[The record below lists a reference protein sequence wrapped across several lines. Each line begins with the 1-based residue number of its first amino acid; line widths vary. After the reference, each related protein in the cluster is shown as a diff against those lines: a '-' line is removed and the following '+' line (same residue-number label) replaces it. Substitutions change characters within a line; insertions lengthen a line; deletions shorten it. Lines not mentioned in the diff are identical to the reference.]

1 MLLTNWEKAS
11 TKIISFFLLTI
22 ILVTLRIDTLP
33 HIFKEKFINLID
45 PDSYYHL
52 RRILYTINNFPHILN
67 FDPFLSFPFG
77 EYSPWP
83 PFFDFLSAS
92 IAIVLCKKDFIL
104 PFLNLFYFFL
114 VFLVFFYCIKDNIV
128 IAVITG
134 FLLSYTGILKIY
146 SSAGRLDHHALEML
160 IISLIS
166 FSFYNYYRKGR
177 FTYLFVLTISLIL
190 AFLTWPGAIIYCAP
204 VIIFSFLKNFSKQ
217 NPSFLNKGLFV
228 AFHVTAITLAI
239 YLKITKNT
247 NYYPYSYKFLTSF
260 QRDFCF
266 VISIIF
272 FTFHLT
278 EIINKKIKTKT
289 YIYLLWLIN
298 TLLVVTIFHRFFFE
312 VIKGFEF
319 INKSEFILKTA
330 EEASPLFF
338 SNIYS
343 FKSELQRNIF
353 LFTPLLFIAPF
364 VLFKLIK
371 TEKYRF
377 LLIYNLFFL
386 FLTFFQIRFGYFFM
400 LGYALS
406 IGIYFEPIIKKIP
419 PILVFSFF
427 IITTL
432 ITFNQSI
439 KTAHERFTDPEQM
452 DILLFLRE
460 KTPLPH
466 NFQNQYPTYGVLASW
481 ELGHH
486 IIQIGNRAT
495 VAHPFIGVAPNNG
508 YMEFIEAFFANEEK
522 KVIQIMDRRKARFL
536 ILTSPIDSLI
546 TDWDINTKGENP
558 YIKNGNITEKVFELF
573 LYNLFYF
580 DGYTKENTT
589 NYSYLRLIEESK
601 NKKVKL
607 YERVKG
613 CIIFLKHSKDAI
625 IKAKITNNK
634 RTFYYISRGKING
647 NNRYFIVPYS
657 SEKHYPFFAEEIY
670 IEENG
675 KKTQIF
681 IPEEFVL
688 KGKTINF

>member
-1 MLLTNWEKAS
+1 MLFTNWEKTS
-11 TKIISFFLLTI
+11 TKIISFLLLAI
-22 ILVTLRIDTLP
+22 ILITLRMDTLP

-52 RRILYTINNFPHILN
+52 RRILYTINNFPHMLN
-67 FDPFLSFPFG
+67 FDSFLSFPFG

-92 IAIVLCKKDFIL
+92 IALIFGKNDLVL

-114 VFLVFFYCIKDNIV
+114 VFLVFFYYLKDNIV
-128 IAVITG
+128 IAVVAG
-134 FLLSYTGILKIY
+134 FLLGYTGILKIY

-160 IISLIS
+160 IITLLS
-166 FSFYNYYRKGR
+166 FSFYNYYRKGKV
-177 FTYLFVLTISLIL
+177 TDLFFLTISLIL
-190 AFLTWPGAIIYCAP
+190 AFLTWPGAMIYCTP
-204 VIIFSFLKNFSKQ
+204 VIIFSLLKNFTKQ

-228 AFHVTAITLAI
+228 AFHITAIILAI
-239 YLKITKNT
+239 YVKITKNA
-247 NYYPYSYKFLTSF
+247 NFYPYSYKFLSSF

-272 FTFHLT
+272 FTFHLA
-278 EIINKKIKTKT
+278 EYMSKKIKTKS
-289 YIYLLWLIN
+289 YIYIIWLIN
-298 TLLVVTIFHRFFFE
+298 TFLIVTVFNRFFLE

-319 INKSEFILKTA
+319 INKSDFILKTA

-338 SNIYS
+338 SEIYS
-343 FKSELQRNIF
+343 FKSELKRNIF

-364 VLFKLIK
+364 VLFKLSK
-371 TEKYRF
+371 TEKYHF

-386 FLTFFQIRFGYFFM
+386 FLTFFQVRFGYFFM

-419 PILVFSFF
+419 PILIFSFF
-427 IITTL
+427 LVTTF

-439 KTAHERFTDPEQM
+439 KTAHERFTDPEQI
-452 DILLFLRE
+452 DILLFLKE
-460 KTPLPH
+460 KTPFSH
-466 NFQNQYPTYGVLASW
+466 NLQNQDPPYGVLASW

-486 IIQIGNRAT
+486 IIQISNRPA

-508 YMEFIEAFFANEEK
+508 YMDFIEALFSKEEQ
-522 KVIQIMDRRKARFL
+522 KVIQIMDRRRSKFL
-536 ILTSPIDSLI
+536 ILMSPVDSLI
-546 TDWDINTKGENP
+546 TDWDTKTRGENP
-558 YIKNGNITEKVFELF
+558 YIKNGNITDKVFELF

-580 DGYTKENTT
+580 DGYTKDNT
-589 NYSYLRLIEESK
+589 NANSFLRLIEESK
-601 NKKVKL
+601 NQKVKL

-613 CIIFLKHSKDAI
+613 CMIVMKKSRDAI
-625 IKAKITNNK
+625 IKARITNNK
-634 RTFYYISRGKING
+634 RIFYYVSRGKIEG
-647 NNRYFIVPYS
+647 NNKCFIIPYS

-675 KKTQIF
+675 KKTQIY

-688 KGKTINF
+688 KGRTINL

>member
-1 MLLTNWEKAS
+1 MLPTNWEKAS
-11 TKIISFFLLTI
+11 TKIISFFLLTF
-22 ILVTLRIDTLP
+22 ILVILRIDTLP
-33 HIFKEKFINLID
+33 YIFKENFINLID

-52 RRILYTINNFPHILN
+52 RRILYTMNNFPHLLN
-67 FDPFLSFPFG
+67 FDPYLSCPYG

-92 IAIVLCKKDFIL
+92 IATILGKNDFIL
-104 PFLNLFYFFL
+104 PFLNLLYFFL
-114 VFLVFFYCIKDNIV
+114 LFLVFFYQLKYNII
-128 IAVITG
+128 IATITG
-134 FLLSYTGILKIY
+134 FFLSYTGILKIY

-160 IISLIS
+160 IITMIS
-166 FSFYNYYRKGR
+166 FSFYNYYRKAR
-177 FTYLFVLTISLIL
+177 ITNLFVFIISLIL

-204 VIIFSFLKNFSKQ
+204 IIIFSLIKNFTKQ
-217 NPSFLNKGLFV
+217 NPPFLNKGLFV

-239 YLKITKNT
+239 YLKITKNAH
-247 NYYPYSYKFLTSF
+247 YYPYSYKFLTAF

-278 EIINKKIKTKT
+278 EYIVKRINTKS
-289 YIYLLWLIN
+289 YFYAIWLIN
-298 TLLVVTIFHRFFFE
+298 TLLIATFFHRFFFE
-312 VIKGFEF
+312 IIKGFEF
-319 INKSEFILKTA
+319 INKSDFILKTA

-364 VLFKLIK
+364 VLFKLCK
-371 TEKYRF
+371 TEKYHF

-386 FLTFFQIRFGYFFM
+386 FLTFFQVRFGYFFM

-406 IGIYFEPIIKKIP
+406 SGIYLEPIIKKIS
-419 PILVFSFF
+419 PIFVFSFF
-427 IITTL
+427 LIISF
-432 ITFNQSI
+432 ITYNQST
-439 KTAHERFTDPEQM
+439 KTAHERFTDPEQ
-452 DILLFLRE
+452 IEIFLFLKE
-460 KTPLPH
+460 KLPYS
-466 NFQNQYPTYGVLASW
+466 NNIKNQDLPYGILASW
-481 ELGHH
+481 EMGHH
-486 IIQIGNRAT
+486 IIQIANRPA

-508 YMEFIEAFFANEEK
+508 YMDFIEAIFSKEEQ
-522 KVIQIMDRRKARFL
+522 KVVEIMDRRKARFL
-536 ILTSPIDSLI
+536 ILSSFVDSLI
-546 TDWDINTKGENP
+546 TDWDTETKGENP
-558 YIKNGNITEKVFELF
+558 YFKNGNITDKVFELF

-580 DGYTKENTT
+580 DGLTKDNTT
-589 NYSYLRLIEESK
+589 DYSFLRLIEESK
-601 NKKVKL
+601 KQQVKL

-613 CIIFLKHSKDAI
+613 CKIVMKNSSNAI

-634 RTFYYISRGKING
+634 RTFFYISKGEIEGDK
-647 NNRYFIVPYS
+647 RYFIVPYS

-681 IPEEFVL
+681 IPEDFVL